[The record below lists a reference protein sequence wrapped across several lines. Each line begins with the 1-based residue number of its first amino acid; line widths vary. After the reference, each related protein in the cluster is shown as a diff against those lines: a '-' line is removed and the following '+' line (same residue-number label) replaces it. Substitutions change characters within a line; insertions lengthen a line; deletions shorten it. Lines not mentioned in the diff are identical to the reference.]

1 MRQNRKHTALCK
13 NIIEDQL
20 LPLNIP
26 KRVLKG
32 LNTPVHEKQTNTSTI
47 DLKRLT
53 SNIDLMTK
61 KISKLMPIHYSQA
74 KNKGKSKSKQ
84 EKSKMIVLK
93 KEFQGISAIKKKQ
106 DKKKQKVKNHCRQE
120 HETYGLQR
128 DKFKMFSQKIQKFSM
143 RSVDKHTHISPLSL
157 PQSPHPHLLQI
168 HPAHLSSSKSYKGS
182 LSRSRPGS
190 TTMTSFPTSPSIH
203 KSISLGLNKSLSS
216 KGVISR
222 RKR

>member
-1 MRQNRKHTALCK
+1 
-13 NIIEDQL
+13 
-20 LPLNIP
+20 
-26 KRVLKG
+26 
-32 LNTPVHEKQTNTSTI
+32 
-47 DLKRLT
+47 
-53 SNIDLMTK
+53 
-61 KISKLMPIHYSQA
+61 
-74 KNKGKSKSKQ
+74 
-84 EKSKMIVLK
+84 
-93 KEFQGISAIKKKQ
+93 
-106 DKKKQKVKNHCRQE
+106 
-120 HETYGLQR
+120 
-128 DKFKMFSQKIQKFSM
+128 M

-222 RKR
+222 RKRWGWLPLWSLGVFLDQLFRCDFIELTDNEKMQLLFEGKSPPNKLFIKLCTDSHKNGSTCISWNLKRFDINLHLLKFELNLSGTNVRFIWFELPSIFFLVWEWIYWEGLGRLERFWGKGSWNVGNFIEFS